1 MNRIHLYRSQTL
13 VRARQSDQFL
23 LYVTKHRETLPAGTA
38 KNSMSHQKMFV
49 STVFKTVFHLIFN
62 AKIMSILEITF
73 GISFICNDL
82 DLTDIL
88 SKTENALSTAIYQS
102 EVRQLEKSIKFTVRQ
117 FASTCLSVK
126 TPQTTQIALNEHQN
140 QPLQLQTT
148 SCPQTHHTKHLS
160 TRYGPAHETLVLVAY
175 SQKFYLIC

>member
-1 MNRIHLYRSQTL
+1 MKHCQL
-13 VRARQSDQFL
+13 VPL
-23 LYVTKHRETLPAGTA
+23 
-38 KNSMSHQKMFV
+38 NSMSHRKMLV
-49 STVFKTVFHLIFN
+49 SALFKTVFHLIFN
-62 AKIMSILEITF
+62 AKIMSILEISF

-102 EVRQLEKSIKFTVRQ
+102 EVRQLEQNIKFTVRQ

-126 TPQTTQIALNEHQN
+126 TLQTTQITLNEHQN

-148 SCPQTHHTKHLS
+148 SCPQTHHTTPNTSAPDMGQHTTLWYLS
-160 TRYGPAHETLVLVAY
+160 HIRK
-175 SQKFYLIC
+175 SFI

>member
-1 MNRIHLYRSQTL
+1 
-13 VRARQSDQFL
+13 
-23 LYVTKHRETLPAGTA
+23 
-38 KNSMSHQKMFV
+38 MSHQKMFV

-62 AKIMSILEITF
+62 TKIMSILEITF

-88 SKTENALSTAIYQS
+88 SKAENALSTAIYQS
-102 EVRQLEKSIKFTVRQ
+102 EVGQLEKNIKFTVRQ

-126 TPQTTQIALNEHQN
+126 TLQTTQITLNEHQN
-140 QPLQLQTT
+140 QPPQLQTT

-160 TRYGPAHETLVLVAY
+160 IRYGPEHDTLVLVAY
-175 SQKFYLIC
+175 SQKFYLKLHTL

>member
-1 MNRIHLYRSQTL
+1 MNRIHLWRSQTL
-13 VRARQSDQFL
+13 VRARQNDQFL

-38 KNSMSHQKMFV
+38 KNSMSHRKKFV
-49 STVFKTVFHLIFN
+49 SALFKTVFDLIFN

-102 EVRQLEKSIKFTVRQ
+102 EVRQLEKNIKFTVRQ

-126 TPQTTQIALNEHQN
+126 TPQTSLIEHQN
-140 QPLQLQTT
+140 QPLQLQMTT
-148 SCPQTHHTKHLS
+148 CPQTHHTKHLS
-160 TRYGPAHETLVLVAY
+160 TRYGPAHDTLVLIAY
-175 SQKFYLIC
+175 SQKFYLVCSR

>member
-1 MNRIHLYRSQTL
+1 MNRIQLKRSQTL
-13 VRARQSDQFL
+13 VRARQNDQFL

-38 KNSMSHQKMFV
+38 KNSMSHRKMFV
-49 STVFKTVFHLIFN
+49 SALFKTVFHLVFN
-62 AKIMSILEITF
+62 AKIMSILEITL

-102 EVRQLEKSIKFTVRQ
+102 EVRQLEKNFKFTVRQ

-126 TPQTTQIALNEHQN
+126 TPQTNLNEH
-140 QPLQLQTT
+140 
-148 SCPQTHHTKHLS
+148 
-160 TRYGPAHETLVLVAY
+160 
-175 SQKFYLIC
+175 

>member
-1 MNRIHLYRSQTL
+1 MEFILREVKHLS
-13 VRARQSDQFL
+13 VPRQNDKFL

-38 KNSMSHQKMFV
+38 KNSMSHRKMFV
-49 STVFKTVFHLIFN
+49 SALFKTVFHLIFN

-102 EVRQLEKSIKFTVRQ
+102 EVRQLEKNIKFTVRQ

-126 TPQTTQIALNEHQN
+126 TPQTTQITLNEPQN
-140 QPLQLQTT
+140 QPFQLQTT
-148 SCPQTHHTKHLS
+148 SCPQTSHTKHLS
-160 TRYGPAHETLVLVAY
+160 TRYVPRRHTTRV
-175 SQKFYLIC
+175 

>member
-1 MNRIHLYRSQTL
+1 
-13 VRARQSDQFL
+13 
-23 LYVTKHRETLPAGTA
+23 
-38 KNSMSHQKMFV
+38 MSHRKMFV
-49 STVFKTVFHLIFN
+49 SALFKTVFHLIFN

-102 EVRQLEKSIKFTVRQ
+102 EVRQLEKNIKFTVRQ
-117 FASTCLSVK
+117 FAPTCLSVK
-126 TPQTTQIALNEHQN
+126 TPQTTLNEHQN

-160 TRYGPAHETLVLVAY
+160 TRYGPAHDTLVLIAY
-175 SQKFYLIC
+175 SQKFYLICSR

>member
-1 MNRIHLYRSQTL
+1 
-13 VRARQSDQFL
+13 
-23 LYVTKHRETLPAGTA
+23 
-38 KNSMSHQKMFV
+38 
-49 STVFKTVFHLIFN
+49 
-62 AKIMSILEITF
+62 MSILEITF

-102 EVRQLEKSIKFTVRQ
+102 EVRQLEKNFKFTVRQ

-126 TPQTTQIALNEHQN
+126 TPKTNLNEHQN

-148 SCPQTHHTKHLS
+148 SCPKTHHAKHLS
-160 TRYGPAHETLVLVAY
+160 TRYGPAHATLVLIAY
-175 SQKFYLIC
+175 SQKFYLICSRRHRSYGDLLLYLHPFALCMRAAKALARLCGCTG

>member
-1 MNRIHLYRSQTL
+1 MNRIHLKRSQTL
-13 VRARQSDQFL
+13 VRARQKDQFL
-23 LYVTKHRETLPAGTA
+23 LYFTKHRETLSAGTA

-49 STVFKTVFHLIFN
+49 SALFKTVFHLIFN

-102 EVRQLEKSIKFTVRQ
+102 EVRQLEENIKFTVRQ

-126 TPQTTQIALNEHQN
+126 TPKTTQITLNEHQN
-140 QPLQLQTT
+140 QSFQLETT
-148 SCPQTHHTKHLS
+148 SCTHHTKHLS
-160 TRYGPAHETLVLVAY
+160 TRYGPAHDTLVLIAY
-175 SQKFYLIC
+175 SQMFYLIC

>member
-1 MNRIHLYRSQTL
+1 
-13 VRARQSDQFL
+13 
-23 LYVTKHRETLPAGTA
+23 
-38 KNSMSHQKMFV
+38 MSHRKIFV
-49 STVFKTVFHLIFN
+49 SALFKTVFHLIFN

-102 EVRQLEKSIKFTVRQ
+102 EVRQLEKNIKFTVRQ

-126 TPQTTQIALNEHQN
+126 TPQTTKITLNEHQN
-140 QPLQLQTT
+140 QLFQLQTT
-148 SCPQTHHTKHLS
+148 SCPLTHHTKHLS
-160 TRYGPAHETLVLVAY
+160 TRYGPAVLIDGWLRMGLLPPPHREFCRHILSCRELKAKSFKRCLHSV
-175 SQKFYLIC
+175 LRGVIL

>member
-1 MNRIHLYRSQTL
+1 MSLPAKNY
-13 VRARQSDQFL
+13 QFL

-38 KNSMSHQKMFV
+38 KNSMSHRKMFV
-49 STVFKTVFHLIFN
+49 SALFKTVFHLIFN

-102 EVRQLEKSIKFTVRQ
+102 EVRQLEKKHFIYSTAICIDMFVLENPPNHPNHPKRTPKPDSPASNNLMSPKTPHQ
-117 FASTCLSVK
+117 TPQHQIWASTRHFGTYRIFAKVLFNM
-126 TPQTTQIALNEHQN
+126 L
-140 QPLQLQTT
+140 
-148 SCPQTHHTKHLS
+148 
-160 TRYGPAHETLVLVAY
+160 TLT
-175 SQKFYLIC
+175 

>member
-1 MNRIHLYRSQTL
+1 
-13 VRARQSDQFL
+13 
-23 LYVTKHRETLPAGTA
+23 
-38 KNSMSHQKMFV
+38 MFI
-49 STVFKTVFHLIFN
+49 SALFKTGFNLIFN

-102 EVRQLEKSIKFTVRQ
+102 EVRQLEKTIKFTVRK

-126 TPQTTQIALNEHQN
+126 TPQTTQITLNDHQN

-160 TRYGPAHETLVLVAY
+160 TRYGPAHDTLVL
-175 SQKFYLIC
+175 SHIRKSFI